1 MESSCSPLL
10 STTDWLDERLFLLR
24 AYFLKRGLPA
34 PACGHGPIKKK
45 RRDYSHMDLLCDKAG
60 FGKPAS
66 VKLSQYLVL
75 WAPTPLCPALVS
87 ACIKFRGNFL
97 VCLP

>member
-1 MESSCSPLL
+1 MDLL
-10 STTDWLDERLFLLR
+10 
-24 AYFLKRGLPA
+24 K
-34 PACGHGPIKKK
+34 IK

-87 ACIKFRGNFL
+87 ACIKFRGNFFFS
-97 VCLP
+97 VSSIMKKDEY